1 LPFFSSTYSCIGS
14 RWAGAALTIDSRV
27 CDSAPPRMTMQE
39 YKIWQ
44 AQKKQREQQEFEQH
58 DEL

>member
-1 LPFFSSTYSCIGS
+1 MYGYLLFLGS

-27 CDSAPPRMTMQE
+27 CDNAPPRMTMQE
-39 YKIWQ
+39 YKVWQ
-44 AQKKQREQQEFEQH
+44 SQKKQQEQEDH